1 MTYKISQLSLNDPRH
16 SLNSGEIL
24 VQPSLTGEGGD
35 LLIVLETAANQ
46 TGDQELTRLFLEIA
60 FEAYEHSQLHETE
73 KKLENILAAL
83 NSQLPAQLAGLGKG
97 GALSHNKNL
106 QIQKSLNGLNCFVG
120 LLEQNTL
127 YFSSHGNV
135 HAFLIRPT
143 LQKKINTPGPET
155 EGSKSLFDYT
165 LTGQLKPGDRLLVA
179 NQSVLDYLSLEKIK
193 KIISTLPPQSST
205 AHLGN
210 ILEAAPK
217 TVSFFCLIAQMMAPS
232 EAGEAEPKINYV
244 KTAATASSKKSLD
257 KMLLTQSE
265 TERILTP
272 PSLWQVFKENMA
284 ERLKQNKKA
293 SASSLGSAR
302 DSKKTELTEN
312 RMTAA
317 VRDKIT
323 KSLPRPKAPSWLK
336 ALARLTVKPAAIVWL
351 TIVDPSRRA
360 RLTQNISGRV
370 RGLIQFY
377 NRLSKTH
384 KVVILSVLALALI
397 FSQSLIWQSQ
407 RAAKLALA
415 QNFQEI
421 VNKINEKKAS
431 IEAALIY
438 DDDQR
443 TRDLLA
449 EIKQLTEQL
458 PQATKDQIAQSQTI
472 KNETVALAAK
482 IWKIIEIPE
491 PVSLINFREVNLTAE
506 VSGISAKDDYI
517 FAFSNQNQI
526 MAINVSNN
534 NTLVLEDFTLRAR
547 AEAFFP
553 RINNLIIATEDNK
566 FFTLENNQLRD
577 LKVQLP
583 SNFTKTDGLTFYL
596 DKMYLLDKTA
606 GQIFRLTYS
615 GSEFRSTQAWLKP
628 AALETVKANEIVS
641 LAIDGVIYALKPDGT
656 IVKLASGLSQGELK
670 PKIEPAFIAAA
681 KIYTNDKTDNLYIL
695 EPANQRLVVLNK
707 QDGLKVQYHSDK
719 FNNLKDFIVSG
730 DEKKIY
736 LLNGSQ
742 IYVIAAQE

>member
-24 VQPSLTGEGGD
+24 VQPSPTGEGGD

-46 TGDQELTRLFLEIA
+46 TNDQELTRLFLEIA

-73 KKLENILAAL
+73 KKLEKILAAL
-83 NSQLPAQLAGLGKG
+83 NAQLPAQLAGLAKG
-97 GALSHNKNL
+97 GALSLNKNL
-106 QIQKSLNGLNCFVG
+106 QIQKCLNGLNCFVG

-127 YFSSHGNV
+127 YFSSHGQI

-143 LQKKINTPGPET
+143 LQKKINTSEPEAENSPALPGQA
-155 EGSKSLFDYT
+155 KNLFDYT
-165 LTGQLKPGDRLLVA
+165 LTGSLKPGDRLLVA

-193 KIISTLPPQSST
+193 KIISTLPPQNSA
-205 AHLGN
+205 AHLSN

-232 EAGEAEPKINYV
+232 ETAATEPKINYV
-244 KTAATASSKKSLD
+244 KTSPAAGSKKSLD

-272 PSLWQVFKENMA
+272 PSLWQVFKENMT
-284 ERLKQNKKA
+284 ERFKQNKKNPA
-293 SASSLGSAR
+293 TPKPGPAESRLLTGVKDRITSA
-302 DSKKTELTEN
+302 
-312 RMTAA
+312 M
-317 VRDKIT
+317 
-323 KSLPRPKAPSWLK
+323 PRPKAPAWLK
-336 ALARLTVKPAAIVWL
+336 TTARFTVKPLALAWL
-351 TIVDPSRRA
+351 TLVDPARRA
-360 RLTQNISGRV
+360 RLIEASSSQI
-370 RGLIQFY
+370 RGLVRFY
-377 NRLSKTH
+377 NRLSKTN
-384 KVVILSVLALALI
+384 KIVILSVLALALI
-397 FSQSLIWQSQ
+397 FFESLVWQAQ
-407 RAAKLALA
+407 HEAKQVQA

-421 VNKINEKKAS
+421 VGQINEKKAS

-438 DDDQR
+438 NDDQR

-458 PQATKDQIAQSQTI
+458 PQTTKEQLAQSQTI
-472 KNETVALAAK
+472 KNETAVLAVK
-482 IWKIIEIPE
+482 IWKITEIPE

-506 VSGISAKDDYI
+506 VNSISVKENYI
-517 FAFSNQNQI
+517 FAFSDQNQI
-526 MAINVSNN
+526 MAVNVSNN
-534 NTLVLEDFTLRAR
+534 NTLVLEDFTLRSR
-547 AEAFFP
+547 ANAFFP
-553 RINNLIIATEDNK
+553 RINNLVIATEDNK

-577 LKVQLP
+577 LKIQLP

-628 AALETVKANEIVS
+628 AALETVKANEITS
-641 LAIDGVIYALKPDGT
+641 LAIDGVIYALKADGT
-656 IVKLASGLSQGELK
+656 IVKLASGLNQGELK
-670 PKIEPAFIAAA
+670 PKIEPAFAAAA
-681 KIYTNDKTDNLYIL
+681 KIYTHDKTDNLYIL

-707 QDGLKVQYHSDK
+707 QGELKVQYHSDK
-719 FNNLKDFIVSG
+719 FNNLKDFIVSS

-742 IYVIAAQE
+742 IYVIAARE